1 MPMTLQTGELLVHAE
16 SLKRFEGMSH
26 IDVSLFLIQCTKTM
40 VKQFANGKI
49 EAPCK
54 RIDQIY
60 SVRMGSLRL
69 YENGQYAT
77 SSTNATAVNFLN
89 PNAHKH
95 YQTFPVIVMLVTSL

>member
-1 MPMTLQTGELLVHAE
+1 
-16 SLKRFEGMSH
+16 
-26 IDVSLFLIQCTKTM
+26 M
-40 VKQFANGKI
+40 VKQFENGRI

-77 SSTNATAVNFLN
+77 ASTNATAVSFSN
-89 PNAHKH
+89 PNILRVFTILLHFPFT
-95 YQTFPVIVMLVTSL
+95 TFLCFA